1 MLGDALQQVP
11 AVRNGALTSEQ
22 AAEMFLRV
30 AISHYLVPHP
40 EPDVLLA
47 NLRSFAGL
55 PRRSSI
61 RATG

>member
-1 MLGDALQQVP
+1 
-11 AVRNGALTSEQ
+11 VRSGAMTSAQ

-55 PRRSSI
+55 PRRSAI